1 MLLKCWWYLSNLL
14 LYVYRKLRVGRLQWI
29 KQTYQYLTS
38 DFLCS
43 FYYNTVVPA
52 TIIIIIITI
61 IIIAFALSEMGEEH
75 SVMVF
80 ENTVLKTVF

>member
-1 MLLKCWWYLSNLL
+1 
-14 LYVYRKLRVGRLQWI
+14 LQWI

-43 FYYNTVVPA
+43 FYYNTAVPA
-52 TIIIIIITI
+52 TIIIIIV
-61 IIIAFALSEMGEEH
+61 FALSEMGEEH

-80 ENTVLKTVF
+80 ENTVLKTVFCSKKQNNKRVTKIS